1 MIKKD
6 NVTFRAFE
14 GDYEPAELY
23 AGGNKA
29 AGYVSESAQGQE
41 LELSNTYND
50 SYEDLKVFGKSEQKA
65 KWYQAERAIEAGSY
79 QVSAESGIY
88 EVTISDDLIDTDE
101 ANKDRI
107 CFDSVSGIGYREN
120 MRNDVKTRT
129 ALTFTKV
136 ESSTLPVLPWT
147 AYGKQLIPF
156 EPYTTN
162 GTGSTTKDWPAP
174 PFVLRETYY
183 FGGGVCDDATAINS
197 NNSAFII
204 LKDGVQVYN
213 KSPNRAITI
222 TEDLLGADTVRLYTN
237 SSLVGKTVTQFTGE
251 LGSSYSGSYEPFNPT
266 PPEALT
272 VSPDYPQQIY
282 DLKDVTVT
290 SRGRNLFDKS
300 WINNIGSGRNE
311 YHEGNGVYSMN
322 YPSYYAVKSCIN
334 DPFPKIEAGSY
345 ILSFYCM
352 IQTNTQNK
360 KEVMVGIREE
370 PLGAYLN
377 TARYFTLNENE
388 VWEKVTVPFSVTEE
402 SKYALCIQP
411 SGVKDY
417 SATVYFKNIQI
428 VEGTYTADT
437 LPPFDK
443 YRCTSATISVVSSA
457 FEISKTLYDTLP
469 NGYGRYTEDGKY
481 YVCDFVKMENG
492 AVKYVSCIADDL
504 VDGTLSFGTDGNN
517 RFFRGGYPY
526 TLAKD
531 SVVYCTSTHLPGIT
545 HAEAYYNQKAGVS
558 KMNGTISVTKQGI
571 FADMTAADF
580 NSWLVLQNSLGTP
593 FTVRNIRQN
602 PVVTNITDTWAQDLL
617 AIKTAPYYTKLFADK
632 DTGGIEATY
641 KHF

>member
-88 EVTISDDLIDTDE
+88 EVTISDDLIDADDT
-101 ANKDRI
+101 NKDRI

-120 MRNDVKTRT
+120 MRNGVKTRT
-129 ALTFTKV
+129 SLTFTKV

-174 PFVLRETYY
+174 PFVLGETYY
-183 FGGGVCDDATAINS
+183 FGGGVCDDGTAINS

-266 PPEALT
+266 PPESLT
-272 VSPDYPQQIY
+272 PTPDYPQQIY
-282 DLKDVTVT
+282 DLSDVTVT
-290 SRGRNLFDKS
+290 SRGRNLFDETTYPCVFNGNQTTNYKID
-300 WINNIGSGRNE
+300 INAKTAGAYTLYCVISGMD
-311 YHEGNGVYSMN
+311 GIVYSSAGGLISVEIGYSDSTIKWDSLATSSSAVN
-322 YPSYYAVKSCIN
+322 DVIIINTNADKKLSYVRIWKHDRFTGGTITLKNVS
-334 DPFPKIEAGSY
+334 
-345 ILSFYCM
+345 IL
-352 IQTNTQNK
+352 
-360 KEVMVGIREE
+360 
-370 PLGAYLN
+370 
-377 TARYFTLNENE
+377 
-388 VWEKVTVPFSVTEE
+388 
-402 SKYALCIQP
+402 
-411 SGVKDY
+411 
-417 SATVYFKNIQI
+417 
-428 VEGTYTADT
+428 EGTYTADT

-443 YRCTSATISVVSSA
+443 YRYTGATIP
-457 FEISKTLYDTLP
+457 LRL
-469 NGYGRYTEDGKY
+469 
-481 YVCDFVKMENG
+481 G
-492 AVKYVSCIADDL
+492 AVSDDKDYLLCGGNAVKKYQHIRQFELDGDTNRCWLNNYGSVSNPYCHYFIRIGNGFD
-504 VDGTLSFGTDGNN
+504 VCKFGTTGKTSHGFQITVLGESYDYMAYIHIPWSVLGFTSVPSTSEANDAAN
-517 RFFRGGYPY
+517 R
-526 TLAKD
+526 
-531 SVVYCTSTHLPGIT
+531 YCAS
-545 HAEAYYNQKAGVS
+545 QKA
-558 KMNGTISVTKQGI
+558 
-571 FADMTAADF
+571 
-580 NSWLVLQNSLGTP
+580 LGTP
-593 FTVRNIRQN
+593 VAVQYVLNT
-602 PVVTNITDTWAQDLL
+602 PVETEITDTWAQDMIGL
-617 AIKTAPYYTKLFADK
+617 KTAPYWTKIYTDK
-632 DTGGIEATY
+632 ETGGQIGRA
-641 KHF
+641 HV